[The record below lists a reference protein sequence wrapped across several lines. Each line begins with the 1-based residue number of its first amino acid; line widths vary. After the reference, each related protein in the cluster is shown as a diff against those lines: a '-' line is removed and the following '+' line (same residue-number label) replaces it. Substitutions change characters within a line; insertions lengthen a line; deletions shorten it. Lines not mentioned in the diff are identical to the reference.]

1 LRRGLSV
8 GKLVGLPES
17 RTMCA
22 DLLDPVALETLR
34 LTLEPLRV
42 DHAEEMTPLLA
53 DRSLYAFTGGE
64 PPTLA
69 ELRAQYARQATGRS
83 PDGAESWLNWIVRR
97 RADGHAVGFV
107 QAAVAA
113 DPPPPPAPVTAVLA
127 WVLAVRYQGMGYA
140 REASGALV
148 GWLEGMDVRRIV
160 AYIHPEHTA
169 SMAVAR
175 ALALVPIG
183 ERVDGEIV
191 WERIIGSG

>member
-97 RADGHAVGFV
+97 RDDGHAVGFV
-107 QAAVAA
+107 QAALAA
-113 DPPPPPAPVTAVLA
+113 DPPPPAPVTAVLA
-127 WVLAVRYQGMGYA
+127 WVLATRYQGMGYA
-140 REASGALV
+140 REASGVLV
-148 GWLEGMDVRRIV
+148 EWLESVGVRRVV

-169 SMAVAR
+169 SMGVAR
-175 ALALVPIG
+175 ALALAPTG

-191 WERIIGSG
+191 WERITGSG